1 MITDCQNIVA
11 MNQGRVHRKG
21 TFGQLNRV
29 DDLNKEQSSK
39 ENFSDI
45 NDEKYNDSIE
55 SNKSIDSDEE
65 SIVNISNVSFN
76 LQGFKSLSNENK
88 KSIDD
93 QLHKTNTK
101 ISFDKKN

>member
-1 MITDCQNIVA
+1 MD
-11 MNQGRVHRKG
+11 QGRVHRKG
-21 TFGQLNRV
+21 TFDQLNRV

-65 SIVNISNVSFN
+65 SIVNISNVSIN